1 MRVSS
6 IEQVEDDVSIAALHV
21 APGFLTIV
29 PERVSTFYDIREIP
43 SLALEKVVSRITLF
57 WFTFIHERTSWTFLI
72 LSIVLI
78 VAYVDFV
85 AWQPFSFVCMIFRF
99 FAVVEVAY

>member
-1 MRVSS
+1 M
-6 IEQVEDDVSIAALHV
+6 SIAALHV

-29 PERVSTFYDIREIP
+29 PERVSTLIDIREIT
-43 SLALEKVVSRITLF
+43 SLALEVVVSRITLF

-72 LSIVLI
+72 FSIVLI

-85 AWQPFSFVCMIFRF
+85 AWQPFIFVCMICRYI
-99 FAVVEVAY
+99 AAVEVAY